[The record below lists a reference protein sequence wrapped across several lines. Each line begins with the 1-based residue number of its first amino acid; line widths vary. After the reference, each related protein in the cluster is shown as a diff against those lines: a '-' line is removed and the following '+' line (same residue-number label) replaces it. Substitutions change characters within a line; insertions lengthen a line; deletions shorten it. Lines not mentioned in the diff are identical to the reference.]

1 MGKIAVLLANMFED
15 VEYTEPA
22 AVMKAEGH
30 ELIHV
35 GLEEGKTVR
44 GKKKGTKVKI
54 DRALKDVSAD
64 TFDALLIP
72 REYTF
77 DDLRM
82 NEDADQFVKEFWER
96 GKPVWA
102 TRRLQEKEGPVY
114 INRGLAR

>member
-1 MGKIAVLLANMFED
+1 MGKIAVLFAEVFED

-22 AVMKAEGH
+22 AVIKAKGH

-54 DRALKDVSAD
+54 DRALNQVSAD

-72 REYTF
+72 RSYTF
-77 DDLRM
+77 DDLRT
-82 NEDADQFVKEFWER
+82 NEDAVQFVKEFWKR
-96 GKPVWA
+96 GKPVLA
-102 TRRLQEKEGPVY
+102 SRRLSSSE
-114 INRGLAR
+114 